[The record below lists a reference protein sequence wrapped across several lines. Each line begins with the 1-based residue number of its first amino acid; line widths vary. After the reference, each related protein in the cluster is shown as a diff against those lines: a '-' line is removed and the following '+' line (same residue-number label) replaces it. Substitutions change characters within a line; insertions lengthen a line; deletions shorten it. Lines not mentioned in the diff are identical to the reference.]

1 MKNLLLTAILMMSL
15 ASLAFG
21 QAQSAGIRKAIE
33 ANNKAFM
40 AAFNK
45 GDAAA
50 VGGMYATDAK
60 ALPPNGEIVEGR
72 QNIQAFWQGLISAGA
87 KVEALDIVQ
96 VDGHGDMATELGKYT
111 LTIPQAGGQSA
122 TDQGKYLVVWKR
134 QGRAW
139 KIAFDIW
146 NTSMPL
152 PAP

>member
-1 MKNLLLTAILMMSL
+1 MKNLLLTAVLMMSL

-40 AAFNK
+40 AAFNR

-50 VGGMYATDAK
+50 VAGMYANDAK
-60 ALPPNGEIVEGR
+60 LLPPNSEMVEGR
-72 QNIQAFWQGLISAGA
+72 QNIQTFWQGVISAGA
-87 KVEALDIVQ
+87 KVEALDTVQ
-96 VDGHGDMATELGKYT
+96 VDWRGDMAIELGKYT
-111 LTIPQAGGQSA
+111 LTIPQAGGQSV

-134 QGRAW
+134 HGRTW
-139 KIAFDIW
+139 KLGLDIW
-146 NTSMPL
+146 NTSTPL

>member
-1 MKNLLLTAILMMSL
+1 MKKLLLTAILTMSL

-21 QAQSAGIRKAIE
+21 QAQSSGIRKAIE

-40 AAFNK
+40 AAFNR

-50 VGGMYATDAK
+50 VAGMYANDAK
-60 ALPPNGEIVEGR
+60 LLPPNSEIVEGT

-87 KVEALDIVQ
+87 KVQALDMVQ
-96 VDGHGDMATELGKYT
+96 VDGRGDMATELGKYT
-111 LTIPQAGGQSA
+111 FTIPQAGGQST

-134 QGRAW
+134 QGRSW
-139 KIAFDIW
+139 KLALDIW
-146 NTSMPL
+146 NTSRPL